1 MPSTKLAL
9 VVGSALA
16 LIIVVAGYLH
26 SSYRNNRLDALVVEC
41 EKSELTLAAE
51 EAKADPSNAWYKA
64 DPVVTHDHVVHLE
77 RSSASGDPL
86 ARTDGST
93 SP

>member
-64 DPVVTHDHVVHLE
+64 DPVVCDPLYRT
-77 RSSASGDPL
+77 SGDL
-86 ARTDGST
+86 VVRFTKT
-93 SP
+93 IT